1 MTMKSSAS
9 RSVRASRV
17 ARAALAAALL
27 FSSAGADR
35 AAAEGATPSGVL
47 VVSRE
52 EVLAESQVARALSD
66 AEARLTAE
74 LQAEVDT
81 VKTRLSVEE
90 QELTILRNELPK
102 AEFDRRVQVFDQQ
115 VRAERRR
122 TQGRAAALQNAF
134 RKARSRLVDAMIP
147 ILVQI
152 SRERGAAV
160 VLDREQIF
168 LAHPSADVTE
178 EVIRRLDAEVPMP
191 AIPSLDDLEPGEPQP
206 ETGIGSE

>member
-27 FSSAGADR
+27 LSSAGADR

-206 ETGIGSE
+206 ESGIGSE

>member
-27 FSSAGADR
+27 LSSAGADR